1 MASHDVGHG
10 NSANFFVN
18 SSIQPSDSME
28 KQTGFDLTGKVAIIT
43 GASKGIGAAIAR
55 MMGEMGARVV
65 LSSRREAAVSEL
77 TERFRIDGIDAIGME
92 AHMGDFGQIDRLA
105 ARTIDHFGG
114 IDIVVNNAAINP
126 SFGPLLDADMQAF
139 DKILQVNLKGPMELA
154 RRAHASMKSRGGGSV
169 INISSIE
176 GITPGYGLGMYG
188 ISKAALISATRVMAR
203 EWGGDRIRANVICP
217 GLVET
222 KFSEALTSNERI
234 LKMLM
239 ARQAL
244 PMLAVPEDIAGM
256 ACFLASDASAFCTGG
271 VFTADGG
278 FTI

>member
-1 MASHDVGHG
+1 
-10 NSANFFVN
+10 
-18 SSIQPSDSME
+18 ME
-28 KQTGFDLTGKVAIIT
+28 KQKGFDLTGKVAIIT

-55 MMGEMGARVV
+55 MLGTMGARVV
-65 LSSRREAAVSEL
+65 LSSRREASVTEL
-77 TERFRIDGIDAIGME
+77 ADRFRTEGIDAIGME
-92 AHMGDFGQIDRLA
+92 AHMGDFVQIARLA
-105 ARTIDHFGG
+105 ERTIDHFGG

-154 RRAHASMKSRGGGSV
+154 RCAHTSMKSRGGGSI

-176 GITPGYGLGMYG
+176 GITPGHGLGMYG

-203 EWGGDRIRANVICP
+203 EWGVDHIRANVICP

-222 KFSEALTSNERI
+222 KFSEALTSNDRI
-234 LKMLM
+234 LKMVM

-244 PMLAVPEDIAGM
+244 PMLAAPEDIAGM
-256 ACFLASDASAFCTGG
+256 ACFLAADASAFCTGG